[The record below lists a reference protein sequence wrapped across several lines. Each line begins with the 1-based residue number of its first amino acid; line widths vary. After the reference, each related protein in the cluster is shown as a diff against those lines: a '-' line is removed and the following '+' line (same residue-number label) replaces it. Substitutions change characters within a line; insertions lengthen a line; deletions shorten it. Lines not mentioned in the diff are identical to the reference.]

1 MQIYTNKDT
10 DRKLEEIKT
19 ENPNFNAS
27 EEFRKLIDNIY
38 SDIWTEDLGKL
49 RKKQLDI
56 LEREKQIWEEKKLN
70 EEKIREAEIK
80 EPERKRIEEKKKQRK
95 IREYNTHFS
104 NLINSLINKFEINK
118 QEAEELVK
126 EYLSFPEPMKKKDVT
141 EFAIKDGYRL
151 NRNELSKARDD
162 PDVYKDYSEMGY
174 KFD

>member
-104 NLINSLINKFEINK
+104 NLINSLINKF
-118 QEAEELVK
+118 
-126 EYLSFPEPMKKKDVT
+126 
-141 EFAIKDGYRL
+141 
-151 NRNELSKARDD
+151 
-162 PDVYKDYSEMGY
+162 
-174 KFD
+174 

>member
-27 EEFRKLIDNIY
+27 EEFRKLIYNIY

-49 RKKQLDI
+49 RKKQVDI
-56 LEREKQIWEEKKLN
+56 LEREKQIWEEKKSN
-70 EEKIREAEIK
+70 EEKIREAEK
-80 EPERKRIEEKKKQRK
+80 REPERKRIEEKKRQRK
-95 IREYNTHFS
+95 EREYNTRFF
-104 NLINSLINKFEINK
+104 NLVNSLTNKFEINK

-126 EYLSFPEPMKKKDVT
+126 EYLSSPELIKKRDIT

-151 NRNELSKARDD
+151 NRNELLRARDD
-162 PDVYKDYSEMGY
+162 LDVHKDYLEIGY
-174 KFD
+174 KF